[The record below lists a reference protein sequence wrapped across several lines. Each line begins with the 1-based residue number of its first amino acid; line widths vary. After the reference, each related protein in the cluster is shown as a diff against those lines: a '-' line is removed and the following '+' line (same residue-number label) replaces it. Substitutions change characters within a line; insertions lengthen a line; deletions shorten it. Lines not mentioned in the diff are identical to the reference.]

1 MTKGDRIKYDFSN
14 EVALVTGAASG
25 FGESASKAYAK
36 SGAKVVLVDIDENGA
51 NEVKNEII
59 ATTHLKEED
68 LLVLKTDVSNPEEV
82 SKMSK
87 KAIAR
92 FAKID
97 ILFNNAGIGKG
108 FLLKDTPFEN
118 WRKIMSVNLDG
129 VFLVAQ
135 AVGKEMIK
143 RRKGR
148 IVNTASMSAFIVN
161 EKIPVGVYC
170 TSKAGV
176 VMLTKALAVEWA
188 EYNIM
193 VNAIAP
199 GHARTALVAEAIK
212 DPIILKRWEDRTPL
226 HRLAE
231 AEEIVQAVLYLS
243 SSATTY
249 VTGHTLEIDGGYIIW

>member
-1 MTKGDRIKYDFSN
+1 MKVYRTNYDFN
-14 EVALVTGAASG
+14 NQVVLITGAG
-25 FGESASKAYAK
+25 RGIGEAVSRAFAK
-36 SGAKVVLVDIDENGA
+36 TGARLVLVDINEEAIKELRNELISTLLEEN
-51 NEVKNEII
+51 
-59 ATTHLKEED
+59 
-68 LLVLKTDVSNPEEV
+68 VLIVKTDVSDPKDV
-82 SKMSK
+82 SKMTK
-87 KAIAR
+87 KAIDYFGR
-92 FAKID
+92 ID
-97 ILFNNAGIGKG
+97 ILFNNAGINKRIP
-108 FLLKDTPFEN
+108 LKDVSFED

-129 VFLVAQ
+129 MFLVAQ

-143 RRKGR
+143 RKKGK

-170 TSKAGV
+170 TSKAAI

-199 GHARTALVAEAIK
+199 GHARTALVEEVIK

-231 AEEIVQAVLYLS
+231 PEEIANAVLYLS
-243 SSATTY
+243 SPSTTY
-249 VTGHTLEIDGGYIIW
+249 ITGHTLKIDGGYTIW